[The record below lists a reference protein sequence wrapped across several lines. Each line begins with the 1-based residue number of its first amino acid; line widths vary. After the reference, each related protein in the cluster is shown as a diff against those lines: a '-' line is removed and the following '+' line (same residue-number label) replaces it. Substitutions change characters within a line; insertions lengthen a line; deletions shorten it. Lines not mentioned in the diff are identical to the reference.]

1 MTKPLVRFIVEN
13 NRLLAVVDPFA
24 IDSME
29 EWENFTQHLIAEAIE
44 ERHRQGLSYPVP
56 VEKDSLPLLR

>member
-24 IDSME
+24 IDGVE
-29 EWENFTQHLIAEAIE
+29 EWETFTQRLIAESIE
-44 ERHRQGLSYPVP
+44 ERHRQGLSCPVSI
-56 VEKDSLPLLR
+56 EEEELPLSR